1 MLKLYYDTIII
12 IIFYL
17 GQYRPELGRL
27 DTRQTEIPQKYSL
40 VLLEIPKSTKKIK

>member
-1 MLKLYYDTIII
+1 MLKLYYDTIIII

-40 VLLEIPKSTKKIK
+40 VLLEIPKSTKKI